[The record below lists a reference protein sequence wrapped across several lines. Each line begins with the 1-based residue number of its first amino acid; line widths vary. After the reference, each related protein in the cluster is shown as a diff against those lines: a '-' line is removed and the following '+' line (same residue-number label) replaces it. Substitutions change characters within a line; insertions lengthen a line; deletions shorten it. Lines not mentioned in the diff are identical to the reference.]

1 MSRSALITSHAL
13 DAVFAWCPDGP
24 VSVGEFLADATAF
37 AERLPASGD
46 LINLCEDRY
55 RFAVGF
61 AAGLLRGRVS
71 LQPSSLAPQSL
82 RQLAQD
88 HPGALCL
95 TDDTADT
102 PDPTPAAG
110 LTALRVPA
118 RPGAGRAPLAEMPLI
133 DDERLAAVLFTSG
146 STGRPQPHTKHW
158 GRLVRNGR
166 AEAAA
171 LGLDREPHVLVGTV
185 PIQHSY
191 GFESTFL
198 LALHGGCSFWSGK
211 PFFAQDIDDALA
223 AVPGPRLLVTT
234 PFHLANWMAA
244 STAAVKPQRLLSA
257 TAPLAEGLAQQ
268 AEAACGAELH
278 EIYGSTESSALAS
291 RRTVLGPAWTLLPG
305 VRLGFSG
312 DVASAD
318 GGHVEGVVPLADLI
332 EPLADGRF
340 LLHGRHADLI
350 NIAGKRSSLSYLNRQ
365 LAGLDGVIDA
375 AFFLP
380 DEPGVAGEAG
390 AITRL
395 VAFAVAP
402 GRGAAELL
410 AELRERVDAIFLPRP
425 LVLLPALPRNATGKL
440 TRDALA
446 ALHRR
451 EVLHERPAV
460 AEAPGAAARSAQGRA
475 VDSLERD
482 WRVPTDHPAFAGHFP
497 GRPILPG
504 VVLLDEALRAA
515 RELAP
520 GARGW
525 TIPQAKFLQPV
536 LPGDALRLSLS
547 ALPSTGFAF
556 TFTRAG
562 EAVASGQLRPMA

>member
-1 MSRSALITSHAL
+1 VSRSALITSHAL

-460 AEAPGAAARSAQGRA
+460 AEAPGAAVRSAQGRA
-475 VDSLERD
+475 LDSLERD